1 VGAAH
6 SKMKAGQSNWAYLA
20 QEAFLLLMFAYVF
33 LLGGGFS
40 ALVDFK
46 LQAFSTALAIIVL
59 GGWLFLRIFGK
70 QGLPASAID
79 WALVLF
85 LLSQVI
91 ATAFSEDPR
100 RSLDHL
106 ALWLAYV
113 FGFYFVLDLLG
124 RGWRQ
129 NLFVKSILIMGAV
142 VLVFAAVDL
151 RQLYLEWRRLITG
164 LEFYPGFQQRLST
177 ILGDPNLLAALV
189 NLLIPLALASF
200 FVLKSKVAKGSL
212 AVYLG
217 LSLVILV
224 FTDSRGGLLGLG
236 TSLLVFSVL
245 WILLVSE
252 SAKET
257 ARSLARWL
265 WGRKFLL
272 LGVIAAL
279 ITAITFVAWLFLSF
293 EGSTTHAP
301 VAEARDIFWDAAIDA
316 VKADP
321 LTGAGPGMY
330 PIYLMKIWSIPP
342 ARPFLHAHSFPF
354 QVAAESGLVGVVA
367 LAVLIFIVVRR
378 ARNAWRGL
386 DSEKRAWWVAATA
399 ALAGL
404 GAHSIVDDFFPFPAI
419 GLTAFVYLA
428 FVMSPESGEGKSRN
442 LSPWLIVSPGLA
454 AAVFGIY
461 SLNAY
466 SHADRAVSL
475 GSQGDWQAAASE
487 MRAAANADP
496 RMAFYWLQAGYAYG
510 RAALDNPD
518 TYDEAIAIYER
529 GASLEPHYS
538 LNQANLS
545 ALLWIVQQ
553 KEQALQHVRI
563 ATSAAPDSWLIW
575 LNQGLMEEELGL
587 QQRAVTSL
595 QRSIL
600 RNPEIQGSNLW
611 STTPI
616 RQAASQDLDLVRPSE
631 ESRQSTV
638 ALVREAREAIAAK
651 NFGEARSLL
660 GQAYSVNDQDGKV
673 YVGFGELA
681 LLQGDLERA
690 ENYAE
695 IALWIQA
702 TNNQSKVEA
711 ILLSAEISMAKGES
725 DQAFQ
730 RYKAAYDA
738 ILAATSYGW
747 GSYGWSP
754 YAWFVFQRKA
764 FPEDVLPQ
772 LVRADITLEIA
783 QRLMPLADLYESAG
797 ELDKAQEIRDSL
809 QVYMRLPSP

>member
-1 VGAAH
+1 
-6 SKMKAGQSNWAYLA
+6 
-20 QEAFLLLMFAYVF
+20 
-33 LLGGGFS
+33 
-40 ALVDFK
+40 
-46 LQAFSTALAIIVL
+46 
-59 GGWLFLRIFGK
+59 
-70 QGLPASAID
+70 
-79 WALVLF
+79 
-85 LLSQVI
+85 
-91 ATAFSEDPR
+91 
-100 RSLDHL
+100 
-106 ALWLAYV
+106 
-113 FGFYFVLDLLG
+113 
-124 RGWRQ
+124 
-129 NLFVKSILIMGAV
+129 
-142 VLVFAAVDL
+142 
-151 RQLYLEWRRLITG
+151 
-164 LEFYPGFQQRLST
+164 
-177 ILGDPNLLAALV
+177 
-189 NLLIPLALASF
+189 
-200 FVLKSKVAKGSL
+200 
-212 AVYLG
+212 
-217 LSLVILV
+217 
-224 FTDSRGGLLGLG
+224 
-236 TSLLVFSVL
+236 
-245 WILLVSE
+245 
-252 SAKET
+252 
-257 ARSLARWL
+257 
-265 WGRKFLL
+265 
-272 LGVIAAL
+272 
-279 ITAITFVAWLFLSF
+279 
-293 EGSTTHAP
+293 
-301 VAEARDIFWDAAIDA
+301 
-316 VKADP
+316 
-321 LTGAGPGMY
+321 
-330 PIYLMKIWSIPP
+330 
-342 ARPFLHAHSFPF
+342 
-354 QVAAESGLVGVVA
+354 
-367 LAVLIFIVVRR
+367 
-378 ARNAWRGL
+378 
-386 DSEKRAWWVAATA
+386 
-399 ALAGL
+399 
-404 GAHSIVDDFFPFPAI
+404 
-419 GLTAFVYLA
+419 
-428 FVMSPESGEGKSRN
+428 
-442 LSPWLIVSPGLA
+442 
-454 AAVFGIY
+454 
-461 SLNAY
+461 
-466 SHADRAVSL
+466 
-475 GSQGDWQAAASE
+475 
-487 MRAAANADP
+487 
-496 RMAFYWLQAGYAYG
+496 
-510 RAALDNPD
+510 LDNPD

-660 GQAYSVNDQDGKV
+660 EQAYSVNDQDGKV